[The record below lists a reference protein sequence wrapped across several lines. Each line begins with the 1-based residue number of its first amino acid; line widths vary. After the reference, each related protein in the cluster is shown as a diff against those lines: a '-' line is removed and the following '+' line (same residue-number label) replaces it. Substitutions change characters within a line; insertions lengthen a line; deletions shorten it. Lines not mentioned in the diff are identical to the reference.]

1 MNPSKVTFSIAPPPP
16 PKSNEDRRHHNHQR
30 VVVPHILLGI
40 TGSVAAVKGPEL
52 AVALAR
58 QLHAHII
65 VLMSRGG
72 MSFWD
77 RSAELYNP
85 VVWKDYLSL
94 LVSNSDGDGVQSFM
108 SADNGRRNGDLRQ
121 DDAVDKQ
128 SNNDDGM
135 SVGDDGTENSHNG
148 KIMLVKADDE
158 WKGWTKI
165 GDPVLH
171 IQLRDWADVLVI
183 APLSAHTLGK
193 ISNGLC
199 DDTLTCV
206 VRAWDFG
213 TVDTCI
219 AGQSLTTTTGTTPQQ
234 RQRRGPKPL
243 VLAPA
248 MNTAMW
254 THPLTQTQLNIIQG
268 FWTGAK
274 ISNNKLS
281 ITAERGNTVIPK
293 AMIVGGGIGHGI
305 DEEVGRD
312 EAKKYP
318 HPIQIVDPMVK
329 KLACG
334 EIGSG
339 AMANPLDIVA
349 ITLSCLNDF
358 GTLISQSA

>member
-1 MNPSKVTFSIAPPPP
+1 MNPSKLTSSTAPPPP

-148 KIMLVKADDE
+148 KIMLVSE
-158 WKGWTKI
+158 FYLFMYLYY
-165 GDPVLH
+165 VFN
-171 IQLRDWADVLVI
+171 
-183 APLSAHTLGK
+183 HT
-193 ISNGLC
+193 SQHPSHS
-199 DDTLTCV
+199 TCHDY
-206 VRAWDFG
+206 A
-213 TVDTCI
+213 
-219 AGQSLTTTTGTTPQQ
+219 AYLNNYSS
-234 RQRRGPKPL
+234 K
-243 VLAPA
+243 
-248 MNTAMW
+248 
-254 THPLTQTQLNIIQG
+254 LNI
-268 FWTGAK
+268 
-274 ISNNKLS
+274 
-281 ITAERGNTVIPK
+281 
-293 AMIVGGGIGHGI
+293 
-305 DEEVGRD
+305 
-312 EAKKYP
+312 
-318 HPIQIVDPMVK
+318 
-329 KLACG
+329 
-334 EIGSG
+334 
-339 AMANPLDIVA
+339 
-349 ITLSCLNDF
+349 
-358 GTLISQSA
+358 